1 MLINILAQ
9 LGNRYRND
17 RIRGLKSLLFPRERN
32 ISNEENRFDYRSRL
46 ENVLSSIEWNEKK
59 EKKEKGKGKRG
70 GEETIGEKIRS
81 IMAVKRHVTRSFRLI
96 ETVTL

>member
-32 ISNEENRFDYRSRL
+32 ISNEGNRFDYRSKVGKRATCFL
-46 ENVLSSIEWNEKK
+46 PSNGTKK
-59 EKKEKGKGKRG
+59 KKRRKREREKGRG
-70 GEETIGEKIRS
+70 GNYWRKNS
-81 IMAVKRHVTRSFRLI
+81 IHNGG
-96 ETVTL
+96 

>member
-32 ISNEENRFDYRSRL
+32 ISNEGNRFDSIPGWKTC
-46 ENVLSSIEWNEKK
+46 NVLSSIEWNEKK
-59 EKKEKGKGKRG
+59 EKKEKGKGK
-70 GEETIGEKIRS
+70 GEGRKLLEK
-81 IMAVKRHVTRSFRLI
+81 KFDP
-96 ETVTL
+96 